1 MGYPNLSKYAEFEIA
16 IRKVG
21 EQRLKA
27 YLVSKG
33 HKADKFDRN
42 MQIIRYTLQHGTHAA
57 SKIFHLSSS
66 YPSTITYLYG
76 RLAVELA
83 EIMDKDKQ

>member
-1 MGYPNLSKYAEFEIA
+1 MGYPNLAKYAEFEMA

-21 EQRLKA
+21 EQNLKS
-27 YLVSKG
+27 YVVSKG
-33 HKADKFDRN
+33 HKPEYFERN
-42 MQIIRYTLQHGTHAA
+42 MKIIKYTFQHGTHAA
-57 SKIFHLSSS
+57 SKIFHVSSS

-83 EIMDKDKQ
+83 EIIDKDKQ